1 MAAVRIPGPDIEDDV
16 SAEQVVAYMLAT
28 GWRGPVHRVSIPV
41 IHFWIWRDERQFTA
55 ELPSR
60 GEATRKQLRAA
71 VLDIARAE
79 RRHPSAVLADITG
92 PARGVAGV
100 GCRGEEDRAAQLSRV
115 RCHLKMAAA
124 RYRSDLAK
132 QEARRAAW
140 EASRVYVETSDDTTG
155 EDTAEP
161 HGAQK
166 LVPLCHNCGD
176 PLADESTDDECHVPH
191 GATD

>member
-1 MAAVRIPGPDIEDDV
+1 MTRIRIPAPDIEADV
-16 SAEQVVAYMLAT
+16 TAEQVEAYLLRPGSGWTERNDPT
-28 GWRGPVHRVSIPV
+28 GYFRVFERGADSARFPAKESAKDYAYWLGGCV
-41 IHFWIWRDERQFTA
+41 D
-55 ELPSR
+55 
-60 GEATRKQLRAA
+60 
-71 VLDIARAE
+71 DIARAE
-79 RRHPSAVLADITG
+79 GRLPSAVLADITG
-92 PARGVAGV
+92 PACGVAGV